1 MNLELSGKT
10 ALISGASAGIGA
22 SIARKM
28 AAEGVNL
35 ILVARTES
43 KLEGVRASILASL
56 SGEVPDIE
64 IACCDLSDSKA
75 IDLLASRFSHID
87 ILVNN
92 AGAVPAGDM
101 FEVDEERW
109 RAGWDSKVFP
119 YIHMCRRYYPLLK
132 ANGGGVIVN
141 ILGNGSLLM
150 TFEYICGGMGNAA
163 LDFFTRTV
171 GAHSPADNIR
181 VLGVSPG
188 PVNTERY
195 QKIAESRM
203 ARSGVARKTPFD
215 RIATPEEVA
224 EMVTFLASPR
234 CAYVS
239 GSIHVIDGGL
249 SVAKQETGV

>member
-150 TFEYICGGMGNAA
+150 TFEYICG
-163 LDFFTRTV
+163 
-171 GAHSPADNIR
+171 AHSPADNIR